1 MRTSVRAFGRMR
13 ACACTCMWA
22 CTATR
27 TRLNARSSVDPPLPH
42 LHRVWAHR
50 CHICAGSWL
59 TQAFE
64 DVIVSSIRVYTVSN
78 GEFDGL
84 HDGIVLT
91 GGCALNVKVLGRS
104 GWAVH
109 NYDNNHNT
117 DDVQEHTTAT
127 SSSHARPPSTAPC
140 ACFGTPRAALTARG
154 SPACFRAVAHSTE
167 FGLARRPAV
176 YVCIEM
182 TALRAS

>member
-1 MRTSVRAFGRMR
+1 
-13 ACACTCMWA
+13 
-22 CTATR
+22 
-27 TRLNARSSVDPPLPH
+27 
-42 LHRVWAHR
+42 
-50 CHICAGSWL
+50 
-59 TQAFE
+59 
-64 DVIVSSIRVYTVSN
+64 VYTVSN

-117 DDVQEHTTAT
+117 DDVQKHTTDIQQSCSASFDGAMRLFRRAT
-127 SSSHARPPSTAPC
+127 GCADCAGLAGLFQGSGAQHRVRARPP
-140 ACFGTPRAALTARG
+140 
-154 SPACFRAVAHSTE
+154 V
-167 FGLARRPAV
+167 V